1 MIRKKFV
8 IAADSFKECLTAPEA
23 CQAMAKG
30 IKKGFPGAETVLA
43 PMADGGEGTV
53 EALVAAKDG
62 QIVKDTVM
70 GPSGHQEVEAIFG
83 LVDNDQTAVIE
94 TAEASGIALLAK
106 EERKPLTTTSYGTGQ
121 QIKQALDLGAKRI
134 IIGLGG
140 SVTNDGGAGI
150 FQALG
155 ARFLDGNGEELPLGG
170 GALERLAKIDIG
182 TLDSRLKDVQVI
194 AASDVTNPL
203 TGENGASAVFGP
215 QKGASET
222 DVEKLDKALHN
233 FANVIKQDLGKNIE
247 HLPGA
252 GAAGGIGAGL
262 MAFSNCELKNGA
274 ELVIDE
280 IGLKDKVADADYVI
294 TGEGKIDFQTK
305 FGKTPFAVAQVAQA
319 AGKPTFAIGGSL
331 GDGIDSLYDAGFTAI
346 FGTISQPGDLKEVLA
361 HGKENVERTS
371 ENLAR
376 VLYAGLQ

>member
-62 QIVKDTVM
+62 RIVKDTVI

-121 QIKQALDLGAKRI
+121 QIKRALDLGAKRI
-134 IIGLGG
+134 IISLGG

-155 ARFLDGNGEELPLGG
+155 ARFLDENGKELPLGG

-182 TLDSRLKDVQVI
+182 TLASRLKDVQVI

-215 QKGASET
+215 QKGASEAE
-222 DVEKLDKALHN
+222 VEKLDKALHN
-233 FANVIKQDLGKNIE
+233 FANVIKQDLGKDVE
-247 HLPGA
+247 RLPGA

-280 IGLKDKVADADYVI
+280 IGLKDQVADADYVI

-331 GDGIDSLYDAGFTAI
+331 GDGIASLYDAGFTAI

-371 ENLAR
+371 ENLAK

>member
-1 MIRKKFV
+1 MKRKKFV

-23 CQAMAKG
+23 CQAMAEG

-62 QIVKDTVM
+62 RIVKDTVM

-121 QIKQALDLGAKRI
+121 QIKRALGLGAKRI

-155 ARFLDGNGEELPLGG
+155 ARFLDENGEELPLGG

-222 DVEKLDKALHN
+222 DVEKLDKALEN
-233 FANVIKQDLGKNIE
+233 DELEDIKEDDDWLNDL
-247 HLPGA
+247 
-252 GAAGGIGAGL
+252 
-262 MAFSNCELKNGA
+262 
-274 ELVIDE
+274 
-280 IGLKDKVADADYVI
+280 
-294 TGEGKIDFQTK
+294 
-305 FGKTPFAVAQVAQA
+305 
-319 AGKPTFAIGGSL
+319 
-331 GDGIDSLYDAGFTAI
+331 
-346 FGTISQPGDLKEVLA
+346 
-361 HGKENVERTS
+361 
-371 ENLAR
+371 
-376 VLYAGLQ
+376 

>member
-1 MIRKKFV
+1 M

-23 CQAMAKG
+23 CQAMAEG
-30 IKKGFPGAETVLA
+30 IKKGFPGAQTVIA

-62 QIVKDTVM
+62 RIVKDTVM

-83 LVDNDQTAVIE
+83 LVDNNQTAVIE

-155 ARFLDGNGEELPLGG
+155 ARFLDENGEELPLGG

-222 DVEKLDKALHN
+222 DVEKLEKALHN
-233 FANVIKQDLGKNIE
+233 FANVIKQDLGKDVE

-331 GDGIDSLYDAGFTAI
+331 GGGIDSLYDAGFTAI

>member
-62 QIVKDTVM
+62 RIVKDTVI

-155 ARFLDGNGEELPLGG
+155 ARFLDENGKELPLGG

-182 TLDSRLKDVQVI
+182 TLASRLKDVQVI

-215 QKGASET
+215 QKGASEAE
-222 DVEKLDKALHN
+222 VEKLDKALHN
-233 FANVIKQDLGKNIE
+233 FANVIKQDLGKDVE
-247 HLPGA
+247 RLPGA

-280 IGLKDKVADADYVI
+280 IGLKDQVADADYVI

-331 GDGIDSLYDAGFTAI
+331 GDGIASLYDAGFTAI

-371 ENLAR
+371 ENLAK

>member
-23 CQAMAKG
+23 CQAMAEG

-62 QIVKDTVM
+62 RIVKDTVM

-155 ARFLDGNGEELPLGG
+155 ARFLDENGKELPLGG

-182 TLDSRLKDVQVI
+182 TLASRLKDVQVI

-280 IGLKDKVADADYVI
+280 IGLKDQVADADYVI

-331 GDGIDSLYDAGFTAI
+331 GYGIDSLYDAGFTAI